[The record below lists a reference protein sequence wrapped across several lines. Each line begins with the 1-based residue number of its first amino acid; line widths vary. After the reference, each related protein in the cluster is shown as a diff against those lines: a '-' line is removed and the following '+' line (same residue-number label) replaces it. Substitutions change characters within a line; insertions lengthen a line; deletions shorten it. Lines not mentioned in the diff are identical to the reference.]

1 MKDIAQLALG
11 ALMAFK
17 EKYPTSWYE
26 DNQPQTKGAQHVN
39 DHISNDIAKCEGRK
53 SNDPLYPLWH
63 TDCINC
69 IRRMIVMRD
78 RKNQISP
85 WEGHGPC
92 PDKLEMER

>member
-1 MKDIAQLALG
+1 M
-11 ALMAFK
+11 
-17 EKYPTSWYE
+17 
-26 DNQPQTKGAQHVN
+26 N
-39 DHISNDIAKCEGRK
+39 DHIPNDIAKCEGRK

-78 RKNQISP
+78 RQNHISP

-92 PDKLEMER
+92 PDKLEMEK